1 LSIDF
6 MAEKLG
12 AKSVQLEMEVAYWF
26 AGKMFDYVATK
37 ADGTSVAVSVTRV
50 FDNAMNEYC
59 DVSLLLTTNCNILK
73 SGSASARHESSW
85 GRRRT
90 TC

>member
-1 LSIDF
+1 

>member
-12 AKSVQLEMEVAYWF
+12 AKSVQLEMEVSYWF

-50 FDNAMNEYC
+50 FDNAMNEYAMC
-59 DVSLLLTTNCNILK
+59 LFL
-73 SGSASARHESSW
+73 
-85 GRRRT
+85 
-90 TC
+90 